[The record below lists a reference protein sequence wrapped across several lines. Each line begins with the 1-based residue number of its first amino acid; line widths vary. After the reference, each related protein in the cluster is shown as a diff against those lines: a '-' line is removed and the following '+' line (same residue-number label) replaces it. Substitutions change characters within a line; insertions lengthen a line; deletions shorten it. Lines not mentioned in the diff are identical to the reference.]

1 MTFDHC
7 SKAAPE
13 CENLRSMIQINLNH
27 GEVISG
33 AESKCLVI
41 CPLNISIKIVKIFF
55 ERVCKSSALADWK
68 EEKIFFDRVC
78 KSSALAGCKGGIK

>member
-68 EEKIFFDRVC
+68 EEKYSLIGCV
-78 KSSALAGCKGGIK
+78 KALPWLVVKEE

>member
-13 CENLRSMIQINLNH
+13 CENLRSNLY

-55 ERVCKSSALADWK
+55 ERVCKSYALADWK
-68 EEKIFFDRVC
+68 EEKYSLIGCV
-78 KSSALAGCKGGIK
+78 KALPWLVVKEE

>member
-13 CENLRSMIQINLNH
+13 CENLRSLRQ
-27 GEVISG
+27 VISG

-55 ERVCKSSALADWK
+55 ERVCKSSALAGWK
-68 EEKIFFDRVC
+68 NKNIVGKGV
-78 KSSALAGCKGGIK
+78 KSISALTSPFLKAESEPQS